1 MHRLR
6 PFRFG
11 VLASGAASRQEWVAL
26 ARRAEV
32 LGYATVSVDDHFFRE
47 LAPIAAMA
55 TAAASTTTIRVGC
68 AVFANDLRNPLVL
81 AKEMASLDVLS
92 DGRLELGLGT
102 GYAREDY
109 EWTGIPLDPPGVRVA
124 RLAEAV
130 RLVKAFFGP
139 GPVEFAGRYYTVRGL
154 RPLPSPVQRPHPPIL
169 IGGGGRRML
178 ELAVREADIV
188 GINVRTTPAGAFDW
202 ASVTPA
208 ATDQKVAWVRAAAGA
223 RWDDLE
229 LHTLV
234 PCVAVTDDPR
244 RAAQGFIDRWG
255 TVPGREMAGALTVD
269 ELLASPMALIGSED
283 RIVEALQERRARWGI
298 SYLSVFP
305 SAIEAFA
312 PVVARLAGR

>member
-1 MHRLR
+1 MHRHR

-11 VLASGAASRQEWVAL
+11 VLAFGAESGQEFVAL
-26 ARRAEV
+26 ARRSEA
-32 LGYATVSVDDHFFRE
+32 LGYATFAMADHLSSK

-55 TAAASTTTIRVGC
+55 TAAATTTTLRVGC
-68 AVFANDLRNPLVL
+68 GVFANDLRNPVVF
-81 AKEMASLDVLS
+81 AQEMASLDVLS

-130 RLVKAFFGP
+130 QVVKAFFGP
-139 GPVEFAGRYYTVRGL
+139 GPVDFVGRYYTVRGL
-154 RPLPSPVQRPHPPIL
+154 QPIPQPVQRPHPPIL

-202 ASVTPA
+202 ASVTPD
-208 ATDQKVAWVRAAAGA
+208 ATDEKVTWVRDAAGA
-223 RWDDLE
+223 RWAELE

-234 PCVAVTDDPR
+234 PCVAITDDPW
-244 RAAQGFIDRWG
+244 RAAQGFIDRWD
-255 TVPGREMAGALTVD
+255 TVPGREMGSALSVD
-269 ELLASPMALIGSED
+269 ELLTSPMALIGSED
-283 RIVEALQERRARWGI
+283 HIVETLLARRERFGI
-298 SYLSVFP
+298 TYLSVFP

-312 PVVARLAGR
+312 PVVARLAGL

>member
-1 MHRLR
+1 MHRHR

-11 VLASGAASRQEWVAL
+11 VLAFGGASRQAFVAL
-26 ARRAEV
+26 ARRSEA
-32 LGYATVSVDDHFFRE
+32 LGYATFAMADHLDST

-55 TAAASTTTIRVGC
+55 TAAASTTALRIGC
-68 AVFANDLRNPLVL
+68 GVFANDLRNPVIL
-81 AKEMASLDVLS
+81 AQEMASLDVLS

-109 EWTGIPLDPPGVRVA
+109 EGTGIPLDPPGVRVA

-130 RLVKAFFGP
+130 QLLKAFFSA
-139 GPVEFAGRYYTVRGL
+139 GPVDFAGRYYTVRGL
-154 RPLPSPVQRPHPPIL
+154 RPLPPPVQRPHPPIL
-169 IGGGGRRML
+169 MGGGGRRML

-202 ASVTPA
+202 ASVTPE
-208 ATDQKVAWVRAAAGA
+208 ATDEKVAWVRAAAGP

-255 TVPGREMAGALTVD
+255 MAGALCVD

-283 RIVEALQERRARWGI
+283 RIVEALAERRERYGI

-305 SAIEAFA
+305 EAIEAFA
-312 PVVARLAGR
+312 PVVARLASR